1 VELLLSLG
9 EPASVLCV
17 KFLKHASEGQNEQL
31 TAMEQHLKLQDQ
43 DIIEFLDVGSN
54 EFLSDLCLN
63 VATYNELFAK
73 KCQVE
78 EGEEDPS
85 HLLANFIAEA
95 MEKYLV
101 LVRRKVE
108 EEQTPGTEATVLVRA
123 LDRFYRRLQAASSLL
138 PGPNYAKYVK
148 YTLFVLVAKNLTQF

>member
-1 VELLLSLG
+1 M
-9 EPASVLCV
+9 
-17 KFLKHASEGQNEQL
+17 EG
-31 TAMEQHLKLQDQ
+31 HLRLQDQ

-78 EGEEDPS
+78 DSDEDTS

-108 EEQTPGTEATVLVRA
+108 EEQAPGTEATVLVRA

-138 PGPNYAKYVK
+138 PGPNYAKYVSP
-148 YTLFVLVAKNLTQF
+148 